1 MANDKPASASLLTV
15 LWTKLLMTTSTFA
28 TMALH
33 KLNPRRY
40 PYAMA
45 LFQELQE
52 PSVKYT
58 TVMRRIHLRAAA
70 FCISAAAMLS
80 TLGYLVRFVVIQG
93 LRLL

>member
-1 MANDKPASASLLTV
+1 MANDKPARASLLTV

-33 KLNPRRY
+33 KLNPRRF
-40 PYAMA
+40 PYSIA

-70 FCISAAAMLS
+70 FCIAAAAMLS
-80 TLGYLVRFVVIQG
+80 TLGYVGRFVAIQG